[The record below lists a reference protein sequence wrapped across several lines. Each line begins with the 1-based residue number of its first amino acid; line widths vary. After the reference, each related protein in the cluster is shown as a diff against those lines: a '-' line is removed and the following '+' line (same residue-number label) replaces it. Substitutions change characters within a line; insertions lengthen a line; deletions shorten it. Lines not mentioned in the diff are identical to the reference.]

1 MAHLSL
7 PEAGLTAHCL
17 ISYTDNVRQGKNG
30 TRPAR
35 FHGNHIGPV
44 LVKLTHGQGSRI
56 KKFVLFI
63 LFFLN
68 LVYRH
73 LYIDVYIYKLF
84 QTCSIQIDLG
94 TCLNRG
100 YLIFAYIKTL
110 DNVHKASP
118 PVVA

>member
-30 TRPAR
+30 TRPVR

-63 LFFLN
+63 LYLFKIW
-68 LVYRH
+68 
-73 LYIDVYIYKLF
+73 YIDIYI
-84 QTCSIQIDLG
+84 
-94 TCLNRG
+94 
-100 YLIFAYIKTL
+100 
-110 DNVHKASP
+110 
-118 PVVA
+118 

>member
-1 MAHLSL
+1 MS
-7 PEAGLTAHCL
+7 
-17 ISYTDNVRQGKNG
+17 KNNSWSG
-30 TRPAR
+30 
-35 FHGNHIGPV
+35 F
-44 LVKLTHGQGSRI
+44 
-56 KKFVLFI
+56 KKIMIFFNQKICFIYFI

-110 DNVHKASP
+110 GNVHKASP
-118 PVVA
+118 PVVLNFDAMFAKCSLNLSTIMFACVVAVDLVCLG